1 MTSNVKIRI
10 LLQFFLVTG
19 LVLALSYL
27 SSRIWGE
34 KSEKI
39 STPATL
45 VIEDGMTV
53 NDFGRKNNLPGPVLK
68 NIFDV
73 KSKKDLSKNLNEFN
87 FSHKELIK
95 RTSKNLAIFSEH
107 ESKNWKKIVIK
118 FGLWFSFLILAFVL
132 LRRGVIKAKNRK
144 FLYLISVIVFGILL
158 GSDPNPMGTI
168 KDALVLLA
176 TKGVI
181 FPPRMIALALFLIT
195 VFVANKFICSWGCQ
209 LGTLQDLI
217 FRLNRNVNDTR
228 GIFRQYKI
236 PFVISNSIR
245 IAFFITFI
253 FIAFLWSFDIVEV
266 IDPFKIFNPAM
277 IKIAGWMF
285 LGIILMSSLFI
296 YRPWC
301 HLFCPFGLTGWM
313 VEKLAV
319 FKINVDYKSCTA
331 CEACAKACPS
341 NVMDTIL
348 KQDKVIPDCF
358 SCGSCI
364 EVCPTDAIRFTFK
377 RREKPPQEMFTVK
390 KLKVSKLKS

>member
-1 MTSNVKIRI
+1 
-10 LLQFFLVTG
+10 
-19 LVLALSYL
+19 
-27 SSRIWGE
+27 
-34 KSEKI
+34 
-39 STPATL
+39 
-45 VIEDGMTV
+45 
-53 NDFGRKNNLPGPVLK
+53 
-68 NIFDV
+68 
-73 KSKKDLSKNLNEFN
+73 
-87 FSHKELIK
+87 
-95 RTSKNLAIFSEH
+95 
-107 ESKNWKKIVIK
+107 
-118 FGLWFSFLILAFVL
+118 
-132 LRRGVIKAKNRK
+132 
-144 FLYLISVIVFGILL
+144 
-158 GSDPNPMGTI
+158 MGTI

-209 LGTLQDLI
+209 LGTLQDLV

-245 IAFFITFI
+245 IAFFII
-253 FIAFLWSFDIVEV
+253 FILLAFFWSFDIVEV